1 MTRTTNMTVTRRAG
15 REGGREEME
24 MEVDQKCISDGQTA
38 GAEVPER

>member
-24 MEVDQKCISDGQTA
+24 MEVDQKCISETA
-38 GAEVPER
+38 GPKVPER